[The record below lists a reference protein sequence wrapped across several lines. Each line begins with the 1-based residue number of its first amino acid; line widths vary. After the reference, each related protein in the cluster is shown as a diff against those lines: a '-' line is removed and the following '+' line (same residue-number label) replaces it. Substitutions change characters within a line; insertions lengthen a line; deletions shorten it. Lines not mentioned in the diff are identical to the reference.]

1 MINIKDGKIRFVC
14 LCIYFRYC
22 KERQQRNQRLIDR
35 SGTVDLTTPIPTT
48 TDDEIL
54 EGAVGCNAE
63 ALENE
68 NVDMED
74 HILIKKTDGYHSKV
88 FFYKKRRNQFHYG
101 SI

>member
-1 MINIKDGKIRFVC
+1 M
-14 LCIYFRYC
+14 
-22 KERQQRNQRLIDR
+22 NQRQIDR
-35 SGTVDLTTPIPTT
+35 SRNVDLTTSIPTT
-48 TDDEIL
+48 TDDEVVE
-54 EGAVGCNAE
+54 EGVAGCSAE

-88 FFYKKRRNQFHYG
+88 FFYKKKRNQFHYG